1 MSICTAS
8 KYIRGRVPSQTR
20 AFVHGYQYFIN
31 QIKSTN
37 SNFKI
42 KHYKYI
48 QKVLAEAEEEDD
60 AFIAKLEAIAATAS
74 EKAASKEAA
83 RLAEI
88 ASAATNKLVQIEDK
102 LRTYQERSVVF
113 VNKESE
119 MKEKLRKISVAAA
132 KKAAKLEEKIK
143 LKVQN

>member
-1 MSICTAS
+1 
-8 KYIRGRVPSQTR
+8 
-20 AFVHGYQYFIN
+20 
-31 QIKSTN
+31 
-37 SNFKI
+37 
-42 KHYKYI
+42 
-48 QKVLAEAEEEDD
+48 VLAEAEEEDD

-119 MKEKLRKISVAAA
+119 MKEKLRKISLAAA
-132 KKAAKLEEKIK
+132 KKAAKLEEKVK
-143 LKVQN
+143 LKAQN